1 MARPASSGSSAGRTA
16 AGFAPLALA
25 LLVGNAITPSNGI
38 KPITSSTDPTAAA
51 KCEEGLENF
60 HECHGTYPTGCSP
73 TGRYDGYL
81 NILKN
86 QTPPRD
92 SKPVRFFTSLG
103 DYQDLDSRTPK
114 ELGKS
119 NHLDLKPQLDAMG
132 EGHPHAV
139 IGYLYYAKQEGAES
153 SNCELTA
160 PDDTDFHIGIGFDKN
175 VAASGMPHITPTAAD
190 KTALKETAVVVEMT
204 PQYRDRFA
212 PEWTLAAVKAVL
224 GKQVKV
230 VGQLM
235 ADNEHNVPKDN
246 CGLPGHGPACWR
258 ASIWEL
264 HPVTS
269 FQYCSTDTPCA
280 QDGDGWV
287 DIGKEPAPAAP
298 AKK

>member
-1 MARPASSGSSAGRTA
+1 
-16 AGFAPLALA
+16 
-25 LLVGNAITPSNGI
+25 
-38 KPITSSTDPTAAA
+38 
-51 KCEEGLENF
+51 
-60 HECHGTYPTGCSP
+60 
-73 TGRYDGYL
+73 L

-114 ELGKS
+114 ELSKS

-175 VAASGMPHITPTAAD
+175 VAASGMPHTTPTAAD
-190 KTALKETAVVVEMT
+190 KNALKETAVVVEMT

>member
-1 MARPASSGSSAGRTA
+1 MAKPATGGPSAGRTA

-25 LLVGNAITPSNGI
+25 LLVGNAIIPSSGTKPTP
-38 KPITSSTDPTAAA
+38 DPNAAAA
-51 KCEEGLENF
+51 KCEEGIENF
-60 HECHGTYPTGCSP
+60 HECHGTYPSGCSP
-73 TGRYDGYL
+73 TGNYDGYL
-81 NILKN
+81 NVLKN

-92 SKPVRFFTSLG
+92 SKPVRVLTSMS
-103 DYQDLDSRTPK
+103 DYQDLESRTPK

-119 NHLDLKPQLDAMG
+119 NHLDLKPQLEAMG
-132 EGHPHAV
+132 EGQPHAV
-139 IGYLYYAKQEGAES
+139 VGYLYYAKQEGAES

-160 PDDTDFHIGIGFDKN
+160 PDDTDFHIGIGFDKS
-175 VAASGMPHITPTAAD
+175 VAASGD

-204 PQYRDRFA
+204 PQYRDHFA
-212 PEWTLAAVKAVL
+212 PEWTLAAVKAVI

-246 CGLPGHGPACWR
+246 CGLAGHGPACWR

-269 FQYCSTDTPCA
+269 FQYCSTDAPCA
-280 QDGDGWV
+280 PDGAGWV
-287 DIGKEPAPAAP
+287 DIGKEPAAAPP